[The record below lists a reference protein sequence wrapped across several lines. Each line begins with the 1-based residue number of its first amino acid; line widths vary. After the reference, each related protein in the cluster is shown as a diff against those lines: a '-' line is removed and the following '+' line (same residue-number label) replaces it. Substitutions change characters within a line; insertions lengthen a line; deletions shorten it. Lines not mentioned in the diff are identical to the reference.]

1 MTELNQMGDN
11 ARKAIDHAIDRTSDA
26 VNPAVDQVVAGLHT
40 AVGRLSDVA
49 SQVAGKLELTGGQL
63 KDTQSR
69 LATSCRGYVREKPM
83 TSLGIAV
90 ASGFLLSWALRQR

>member
-1 MTELNQMGDN
+1 MTELNQIGAN
-11 ARKAIDHAIDRTSDA
+11 ARHAIDDT
-26 VNPAVDQVVAGLHT
+26 
-40 AVGRLSDVA
+40 VGRLADVATQVA
-49 SQVAGKLELTGGQL
+49 SQVADKFELTGEQL

-69 LATSCRGYVREKPM
+69 VASCCRGYVREKPL